1 MRVLP
6 DKNKAITL
14 NRESNMSDLRKYVN
28 RRIQSDPDFADNFFE
43 GYESFK
49 VGVLLRQGREAAG
62 MTQEDMACQLRMPRS
77 TISKVENHT
86 EEVRL
91 SLIKQYADALGKS
104 LYISIT

>member
-1 MRVLP
+1 
-6 DKNKAITL
+6 
-14 NRESNMSDLRKYVN
+14 MSDLQKYVN
-28 RRIQSDPDFADNFFE
+28 KRIQSDPEFVGNFFE

-49 VGVLLRQGREAAG
+49 VGVLLRQKREAAG
-62 MTQEDMACQLRMPRS
+62 MTQEDMARQLRMPRS
-77 TISKVENHT
+77 AIAKVENRT

>member
-1 MRVLP
+1 
-6 DKNKAITL
+6 
-14 NRESNMSDLRKYVN
+14 MSDLRKYVN

-49 VGVLLRQGREAAG
+49 VGVLLRQGREAAR
-62 MTQEDMACQLRMPRS
+62 MTQEDIARQLRMPRS

>member
-1 MRVLP
+1 M
-6 DKNKAITL
+6 N
-14 NRESNMSDLRKYVN
+14 ELRKYVN
-28 RRIQSDPDFADNFFE
+28 KRIQSDPDFADNFFE

-62 MTQEDMACQLRMPRS
+62 MTQEDMTRQLRIPRS

>member
-1 MRVLP
+1 
-6 DKNKAITL
+6 
-14 NRESNMSDLRKYVN
+14 MSDLRKYVN

-49 VGVLLRQGREAAG
+49 VGVLLRQGREAAE
-62 MTQEDMACQLRMPRS
+62 MTQEDMARQLRMPRS

>member
-1 MRVLP
+1 VLL
-6 DKNKAITL
+6 DANKVITL
-14 NRESNMSDLRKYVN
+14 NRETNMSELRKYVN

-62 MTQEDMACQLRMPRS
+62 LTQEDMARQLRMPRS

-104 LYISIT
+104 LYISIA